1 MHYIRILK
9 LKNSSQGT
17 GTKVAKPVKL
27 NQLDN
32 HYFFISLFL
41 YFFISLFS
49 LTYPFKN

>member
-41 YFFISLFS
+41 YFFVFPYLSF
-49 LTYPFKN
+49 